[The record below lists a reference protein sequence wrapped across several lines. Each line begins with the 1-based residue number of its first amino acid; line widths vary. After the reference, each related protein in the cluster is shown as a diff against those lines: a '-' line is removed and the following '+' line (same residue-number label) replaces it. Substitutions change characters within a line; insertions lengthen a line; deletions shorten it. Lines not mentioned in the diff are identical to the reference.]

1 MFYIGG
7 RVLTHMTD
15 QDWQTKA
22 ISAWNEGSW
31 DTSILTTTEMYF
43 CCRAINHYGSDMHAW
58 VTPKNLRYYNPT
70 YVKDCVLLIPED
82 ALSPDGVD
90 LRHIILAKMEDKT

>member
-1 MFYIGG
+1 
-7 RVLTHMTD
+7 MTD
-15 QDWQTKA
+15 QDWQKKA
-22 ISAWNEGSW
+22 ISAWTGSW
-31 DTSILTTTEMYF
+31 DTDILTTTEMYF
-43 CCRAINHYGSDMHAW
+43 CCRAINMYGSTMHAW
-58 VTPKNLRYYNPT
+58 AAPHRLRHFNPT